1 VTTPGVLPEQTK
13 NGSGEQS
20 RKDKDSSEAQSAS
33 EPSPTLLA
41 FPTIGAIKEWH
52 FTEELAAE
60 LAELYPGHDV
70 LASARAALAW
80 VKALSSRRKTS
91 KGMRRFLTAWIER
104 DVNARKRQLFTRDS
118 GTRESAEYAAQD
130 IPWRDGMT
138 LEVPDGDD
146 G

>member
-1 VTTPGVLPEQTK
+1 MK
-13 NGSGEQS
+13 NGNEEQN
-20 RKDKDSSEAQSAS
+20 RKGKDSSEAQSAS
-33 EPSPTLLA
+33 EPPPTLLA
-41 FPTIGAIKEWH
+41 FPTIGPIKEWP
-52 FTEELAAE
+52 FTEALAGE

-80 VKALSSRRKTS
+80 VKALPSRRKTA

-104 DVNARKRQLFTRDS
+104 DVNGRKRHLLARDS
-118 GTRESAEYAAQD
+118 GTRESAEYANQD

-138 LEVPDGDD
+138 MEVPDGND